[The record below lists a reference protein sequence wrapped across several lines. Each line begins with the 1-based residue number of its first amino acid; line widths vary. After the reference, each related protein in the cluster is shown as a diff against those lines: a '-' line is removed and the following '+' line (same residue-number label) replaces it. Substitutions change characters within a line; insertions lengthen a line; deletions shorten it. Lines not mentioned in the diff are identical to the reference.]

1 MSQLT
6 PSFSFTNMEQG
17 NIPCTELAISA
28 IYSSQEELFLF
39 VVDYNSPSEF
49 EALVR
54 TGNPHRHITAESWI
68 VCLEIFPL
76 HHFGNSTA
84 VTS

>member
-6 PSFSFTNMEQG
+6 PSYSFTYVEQG

-28 IYSSQEELFLF
+28 INSSQEELFLF
-39 VVDYNSPSEF
+39 VVDRYSPSEF

-54 TGNPHRHITAESWI
+54 TGNPHSHITAESWI
-68 VCLEIFPL
+68 VCLEICL
-76 HHFGNSTA
+76 IRHFGNSTA
-84 VTS
+84 VET